1 MSGKGNEM
9 QEFRLRREIGT
20 PAIQSKG
27 IRPSPSNNL
36 KGLHPAASELHL
48 YL

>member
-1 MSGKGNEM
+1 MSGTGNEI
-9 QEFRLRREIGT
+9 QEFRPTLEIGT

-27 IRPSPSNNL
+27 IRPAPSNYL
-36 KGLHPAASELHL
+36 KGLHPAGWQLHL